1 MFETETLENVI
12 KQSGILGTR
21 SPSASGW
28 YTIKCKIC
36 NDYKN
41 RGGFLFENNAV
52 MYHCFNCSST
62 AGHAPSAQKFS
73 KGMYQV
79 LAAFGVDIASARKT
93 LFASFQ
99 SRGTE
104 TPETDEEREYRL
116 SVQQPAVLELPDE
129 FEFLAAANPH
139 HVLAIKYVSDR
150 FVDFAKYGAMISTT
164 TNPRDIWYGR
174 VIIPIYNRSNQVI
187 FYQGRSF
194 IGADRR
200 WESPSA
206 PKTNVLFGY
215 HNIDDHSKDYVIV
228 CEGMFDAMCIDG
240 AAILGSEFTSF
251 HIRVLNSTHKKKIV
265 VPQRDKRGYAMAL
278 QALES
283 GYSLSF
289 PDIGRAQDINDAV
302 IQYGRLYTEQQIISK
317 ATTSK
322 YEAQLKLGLW
332 CSN

>member
-28 YTIKCKIC
+28 YTTKCRIC

-52 MYHCFNCSST
+52 MYHCFNCGHT
-62 AGHAPSAQKFS
+62 AGHTASAQKFS

-79 LAAFGVDIASARKT
+79 LTAFGVDIASARKT
-93 LFASFQ
+93 LFASF
-99 SRGTE
+99 TNPAAE
-104 TPETDEEREYRL
+104 ETDDEREHRL
-116 SVQQPAVLELPDE
+116 SIQPPPVLDLPDE
-129 FEFLAAANPH
+129 FEFLSSANPFH
-139 HVLAIKYVSDR
+139 ADAIKYVEDR
-150 FVDFAKYGAMISTT
+150 FVDYAKYGMMISPTQNT
-164 TNPRDIWYGR
+164 RDIWYGR
-174 VIIPIYNRSNQVI
+174 VIIPTYNRSNQVI

-194 IGADRR
+194 INAERR

-206 PKTNVLFGY
+206 QKTNVLFGY
-215 HNIDDHSKDYVIV
+215 HNLDDQGKDYVIV
-228 CEGMFDAMCIDG
+228 CEGTFDAMCIDG
-240 AAILGSEFTSF
+240 AAILGSEFTPF
-251 HIRVLNSTHKKKIV
+251 QVRILNNVHKKKIV

-278 QALES
+278 QALEH

-289 PDIGRAQDINDAV
+289 PDIGQAKDINDAV
-302 IQYGRLYTEQQIISK
+302 IQYGRLYTEQQILAK